1 MKYYLLTILLLLSL
15 GVQAQRWGKPF
26 ITNYSAK
33 EFQAEAQIWAI
44 MQDPRG
50 IMYFGSN
57 NGVLK
62 YDGTNWRKIRVSNG
76 TVARSFALYNG
87 TVYVGASGEIGYL
100 APDSVGKMSYRSLMK
115 YVPPL
120 DREFTN
126 VWNTVELDGGV
137 YFHSYLRIMR
147 WKKGRLKIWRTLPP
161 KGSTNGEFQHL
172 SKVGDKI
179 YVKKNN
185 EGLFEIIND
194 QLKLIPESEFLGNMA
209 IRSLIPF
216 QNGKILIFTRANGVF
231 IYDPIGKPSFK
242 PFENKTNDFFI
253 QNQIYRVAEIKFN
266 NQKHFAV
273 ATSRGGLVLLDSL
286 GRQETVFNKQSGLQD
301 QNIRFVYFDQQ
312 EAMWL
317 GLDNGI
323 SRIEINSPI
332 QLWDGS
338 SGLDGGAIFAH
349 RHEGRLYVSTG
360 LGLYRFD
367 NERFSS
373 VKNIATQ
380 AWQQITFPVPNTNQK
395 IHLVATS
402 DGVYQVNNQ
411 EASKIIDRTSNT
423 VLLISK
429 QNPYRV
435 FIGSNSNPLSSMR
448 YENGKWLDE
457 GEIEGF
463 HHEEVFEMVERK
475 NGDLW
480 VSTDHAGLF
489 RVRFDDPKAKNIKM
503 LENVHYDTL
512 KGLPS
517 MNKVG
522 LYPKDDDKL
531 FFSTEK
537 GVYEFDESKNTFLP
551 SSYFAKQ
558 YVDGSKGVVRMVKD
572 YQGDHWLVLY
582 DGNAQ
587 WMEKM
592 QKQADAKIAID
603 SVTLKRLYRTS
614 VEHLYAETDGS
625 MWIASSDGLFRYQ
638 AQIKKDHTR
647 KFHAFIRRITS
658 TNDSHDIFGGT
669 FYAENPNEEAFP
681 LVQLEQNT
689 DQLPKFGYSHNSLTF
704 YYGSNSYDS
713 EKSNL
718 YSYYLEGHD
727 SDWSSWSPQHRKE
740 YTNLLEGTYVFK
752 IRAKNIYNQTSEE
765 ASYRFTILPPWYR
778 ESWMILIYMVTGLTS
793 IFGIVKFYTRRLEK
807 DKTGLETVINQRTT
821 EIISQKEQIEE
832 KNRFLETQKQEIEV
846 QKDKLQQSF
855 RNIKLLSNIGQDITA
870 TRTVEE
876 IIEKTYENI
885 NTLMDAAAF
894 GIGVYWKK
902 DQQIEFRGFIENG
915 EKLPPHFEDFND
927 PSRLSA
933 WCIRNQK
940 DVLINDYKNE
950 ILNYLSTYKASGYGE
965 APESVIYHPLIFQNK
980 ITGVITVQSFR
991 KNAYSQYHM
1000 NIMDN
1005 LAVYVAISMEN
1016 ALLYENLEDQV
1027 QERTAEVVRQSEEIM
1042 LKTALLEKQ
1051 TGDLVAS
1058 INYAQRIQK
1067 AILPTATEIREVIK
1081 DFFVLLRPRDVISG
1095 DFYWFSQN
1103 RGQFTLAAVD
1113 CTGHSVP
1120 GAFMSLVGN
1129 DLLSEI
1135 NSLGI
1140 TAPDQVLNE
1149 LHKRIRKSLKQYE
1162 TQNRDGMDIAIC
1174 TYDPNLQI
1182 LQFSG
1187 ARNVLLYVQNGQMHI
1202 IKGDK
1207 MSIGGVQREHERIFT
1222 LHEISVAQPTACYM
1236 FSDGFQDQFGGHE
1249 GKKFMFKNLA
1259 QLLYNLHH
1267 RDMPEQRKV
1276 LDERFK
1282 AWMMD
1287 GKYKQIDD
1295 VLVMG
1300 FRINPEQAN

>member
-1 MKYYLLTILLLLSL
+1 MKYYLLTMLLFLSFGL
-15 GVQAQRWGKPF
+15 QAQRWGKPF

-33 EFQAEAQIWAI
+33 EFQAESQIWAI
-44 MQDPRG
+44 MQDTRG

-57 NGVLK
+57 NAVVK
-62 YDGTNWRKIRVSNG
+62 YDGTNWGKIRVSNG
-76 TVARSFALYNG
+76 TVVRSLGLYNG
-87 TVYVGASGEIGYL
+87 TVYVGAAGEFGYL

-120 DREFTN
+120 DREFTD
-126 VWNTVELDGGV
+126 VWNTIELDGGV
-137 YFHSYLRIMR
+137 YFHSYLRVMR
-147 WKKGRLKIWRTLPP
+147 WKKGRLKIWRTLPQ
-161 KGSTNGEFQHL
+161 KGSHDGEFQNM
-172 SKVGDKI
+172 SKVNNKI
-179 YVKKNN
+179 YINKNK

-194 QLKLIPESEFLGNMA
+194 QLKLIAESEFLGGMNV
-209 IRSLIPF
+209 RNLLSF
-216 QNGKILIFTRANGVF
+216 QDGKILICTRSHGIFV
-231 IYDPIGKPSFK
+231 YDPKGKPTFK
-242 PFENKTNDFFI
+242 PFDIQANDFFLK
-253 QNQIYRVAEIKFN
+253 NQIYRATEIRFN
-266 NQKHFAV
+266 HRKHFAIT
-273 ATSRGGLVLLDSL
+273 TSRGGLVLLDSL
-286 GRQETVFNKQSGLQD
+286 GNWETVFDKESGLQD
-301 QNIRFVYFDQQ
+301 QNVRFVYFDRQD
-312 EAMWL
+312 AIWL

-332 QLWDGS
+332 QRWDAS
-338 SGLDGGAIFAH
+338 NGLDGGVAFAL
-349 RHEGRLYVSTG
+349 RHEKHLYVSTG

-367 NERFSS
+367 NERFSP

-380 AWQQITFPVPNTNQK
+380 TWQQTSYTVPNTNQK
-395 IHLVATS
+395 LHLVATG
-402 DGVYQVNNQ
+402 DGIYQVNNQ
-411 EASKIIDRTSNT
+411 EANKIIDRTSTT
-423 VLLISK
+423 VLVPSK

-435 FIGSNSNPLSSMR
+435 FIGSNSNLLSSMR
-448 YENGKWLDE
+448 YANGKWIDE
-457 GEIEGF
+457 GEMEGF
-463 HHEEVFEMVERK
+463 HHEGVFEMVEK
-475 NGDLW
+475 ENGDLW
-480 VSTDHAGLF
+480 IATDHAGLL
-489 RVRFDDPKAKNIKM
+489 RVRFENPKANDLKIV
-503 LENVHYDTL
+503 ENAHYDTL

-522 LYPKDDDKL
+522 LYKSEEKL

-537 GVYEFDESKNTFLP
+537 GVYEFDEPKDSFVP
-551 SSYFAKQ
+551 SPYFSKQ
-558 YVDGSKGVVRMVKD
+558 YTNGSVSVVRTIAD
-572 YQGDHWLVLY
+572 YQGDHWLVLF

-587 WMEKM
+587 WMEKF
-592 QKQADAKIAID
+592 QKQAYGKFAVD
-603 SVTLKRLYRTS
+603 SVTLKRLYRTT
-614 VEHLYAETDGS
+614 VESLYTEADGS

-638 AQIKKDHTR
+638 AQIKKDYSQ
-647 KFHAFIRRITS
+647 KFNASILRITS

-669 FYAENPNEEAFP
+669 FYTENPDEEAFP
-681 LVQLEQNT
+681 LVQAAQPS
-689 DQLPKFGYSHNSLTF
+689 DQLPQLTYSHNSLTF
-704 YYGSNSYDS
+704 YYGSNSYDN

-727 SDWSSWSPQHRKE
+727 SEWSAWSPQNRKE
-740 YTNLLEGTYVFK
+740 YTNLLEGSYVFK
-752 IRAKNIYNQTSEE
+752 VRAKNIYDQVSEE

-778 ESWMILIYMVTGLTS
+778 ESWMVLIYLVTAVAG

-807 DKTGLETVINQRTT
+807 DKTGLESVINLRTT
-821 EIISQKEQIEE
+821 EILTQKEQIEE

-894 GIGVYWKK
+894 GIGVYWQK
-902 DQQIEFRGFIENG
+902 DQKVEFRGFIENG
-915 EKLPPHFEDFND
+915 EKLPAHFEDMND
-927 PSRLSA
+927 PTRLSA
-933 WCIRNQK
+933 WCIRNEK
-940 DVLINDYKNE
+940 DVLINDYQKE
-950 ILNYLSTYKASGYGE
+950 ILNYLSTYKTSGYGE
-965 APESVIYHPLIFQNK
+965 VPESVIYHPLIFQNK

-1016 ALLYENLEDQV
+1016 ALLYENLEEQV

-1051 TGDLVAS
+1051 TGDLVSS
-1058 INYAQRIQK
+1058 INYALRIQK
-1067 AILPTATEIREVIK
+1067 AILPTAAEIKEVIK

-1103 RGQFTLAAVD
+1103 KGKFTLAAVD

-1140 TAPDQVLNE
+1140 TAPDLVLNE
-1149 LHKRIRKSLKQYE
+1149 LHKRIRKSLKQIE

-1174 TYDPNLQI
+1174 TYDPNLEI
-1182 LQFSG
+1182 LQFAG
-1187 ARNVLLYVQNGQMHI
+1187 ARNVLLYIQNGQMHVV
-1202 IKGDK
+1202 KGDK
-1207 MSIGGVQREHERIFT
+1207 MSIGGVQREQERIFT

-1236 FSDGFQDQFGGHE
+1236 FSDGFQDQFGGNE
-1249 GKKFMFKNLA
+1249 GKKFMFRNLT

-1267 RDMPEQRKV
+1267 RDMPEQRKE
-1276 LDERFK
+1276 LDERLK
-1282 AWMMD
+1282 TWMMN

-1300 FRINPEQAN
+1300 FRINPEKTS